1 MKKYRLKRFNEILKH
16 EISDLMLKELKDPRI
31 KGIITVTDV
40 EVAQDAKSAKVYLS
54 IFGVSDEEA
63 KKVLDGFRSAEH
75 FIKHKLLK
83 NLRLRYAPDL
93 IFIKDDSIERG
104 SRIVDKLTK
113 LKENNENG
121 VDND

>member
-1 MKKYRLKRFNEILKH
+1 LKKYRLKRFNEILKH